1 MQRFGFR
8 FLVATAYSSHFFSW
22 LLGVPWGTVY
32 LIQQAGSEVKKTCAQ
47 NTLLVRNAEI
57 LVGSEGHSILLSFYG
72 ETNVRSP
79 NIFVGVQCT
88 LILVF
93 ELVFGLV
100 FGGLRVEFQQ

>member
-8 FLVATAYSSHFFSW
+8 FLVQHAAAIFSW

-32 LIQQAGSEVKKTCAQ
+32 LIQQGGREKGTYLSKKTCAQ

-72 ETNVRSP
+72 ETKVRSP
-79 NIFVGVQCT
+79 NIFVGVH
-88 LILVF
+88 
-93 ELVFGLV
+93 
-100 FGGLRVEFQQ
+100 